1 MTEIECPK
9 CQSSFDSIDIP
20 AKSICLREP
29 FRMVYKCLECKELL
43 DTVFVMEQEIR

>member
-9 CQSSFDSIDIP
+9 CLSSFDSVNIP
-20 AKSICLREP
+20 AKSICLKEP

-43 DTVFVMEQEIR
+43 HTVFVMEQETR